1 MSEIVIVGAAG
12 WAGIELV
19 RVLVAGDVDFR
30 VISHSDDGARR
41 LRDAG
46 ARDIVHA
53 DLGEPG
59 TLVEAFAGVRTVYA
73 IPPTLH
79 PREDD
84 LIIDAARI
92 AEAGG
97 VVHFVYHSVMHPHT
111 PFLRNHLRKARVE
124 SMLHSTRLKWTIV
137 QPSVYAQVLIA
148 MFAGHHAG
156 AVGVPFDIDAEIAV
170 LDLADCAEIS
180 ANLVTQPDRHE
191 YATYELAGPL
201 VTMRKAVA
209 ALGRARTIDLQPQ
222 TVRCDHGPLPAADK
236 SSEAVADMISTYA
249 HYDRHGFRG
258 NTFVL
263 TQLLGRSPR
272 TFDDVVR
279 RHFGSVTTADEYRQ
293 IRPMEAGGRY
303 VERH

>member
-46 ARDIVHA
+46 ARDIVRA
-53 DLGEPG
+53 DLGQPG

-92 AEAGG
+92 AEDSG

-148 MFAGHHAG
+148 MFGDHHAG

-180 ANLVTQPDRHE
+180 ANLVTQPASHE

-201 VTMRKAVA
+201 VTMRQAVA
-209 ALGRARTIDLQPQ
+209 ALGRARGVDLQPQ
-222 TVRCDHGPLPAADK
+222 TVRVDRGPMPAADK
-236 SSEAVADMISTYA
+236 SSEAVADLISTYA

-272 TFDDVVR
+272 TFDDVVG
-279 RHFGSVTTADEYRQ
+279 RHFGSATTAERHGQ
-293 IRPMEAGGRY
+293 VRPNHNGDRH
-303 VERH
+303 VERN